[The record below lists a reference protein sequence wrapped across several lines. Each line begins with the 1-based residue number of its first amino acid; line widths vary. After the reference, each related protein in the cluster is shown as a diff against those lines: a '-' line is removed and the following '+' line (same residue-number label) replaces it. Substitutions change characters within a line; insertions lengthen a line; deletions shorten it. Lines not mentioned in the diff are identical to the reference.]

1 MKFFLEPIQT
11 RKHAS
16 LARKVN
22 TSTGCI
28 KSTAA
33 TAAAAPVT
41 SWSIELP
48 FGQLKTYYILV
59 YSKFFW
65 CTLQLQPF
73 KVLYFNFYDLELN
86 LEHSDTQLFVFCFP
100 EIQREFWFSFLSF
113 SKCLYS
119 TSDVLVQLPLDIS
132 RDKPPQLVHLV
143 DILPWPHWIN
153 FINKILQKMLKN
165 YITVSRKGG
174 CKVWGS
180 YLRA

>member
-1 MKFFLEPIQT
+1 MKFFLEPIQA

-59 YSKFFW
+59 YSKFF
-65 CTLQLQPF
+65 
-73 KVLYFNFYDLELN
+73 
-86 LEHSDTQLFVFCFP
+86 
-100 EIQREFWFSFLSF
+100 
-113 SKCLYS
+113 
-119 TSDVLVQLPLDIS
+119 
-132 RDKPPQLVHLV
+132 
-143 DILPWPHWIN
+143 
-153 FINKILQKMLKN
+153 
-165 YITVSRKGG
+165 
-174 CKVWGS
+174 
-180 YLRA
+180 